1 MTAEH
6 VHFQVSQAL
15 HSRHLRT
22 SIYADCI
29 LMRLTA
35 NLIGQAQLE
44 LHHPNEALSSALTAY
59 DLCCHSDHQTSSAFA
74 ISTFVLK
81 CKKAKWELRERD
93 RLWRRSELLR
103 DLEAKLV
110 QDKDAELASIQE
122 RARAGELGQIAV
134 QEESNAIEES
144 SRLKLEELRN
154 AFAISHPDHLQKRV
168 CAMKRLVPY

>member
-1 MTAEH
+1 
-6 VHFQVSQAL
+6 
-15 HSRHLRT
+15 
-22 SIYADCI
+22 
-29 LMRLTA
+29 MRLTA

>member
-6 VHFQVSQAL
+6 VRLPRRCPSLAQSTQDT
-15 HSRHLRT
+15 HLCRVK
-22 SIYADCI
+22 
-29 LMRLTA
+29 LTEPS
-35 NLIGQAQLE
+35 GQAQLE

-59 DLCCHSDHQTSSAFA
+59 ELCSHSVHQTSSAFA

-110 QDKDAELASIQE
+110 RDKDTELESIQE

-134 QEESNAIEES
+134 QEESNAVEES
-144 SRLKLEELRN
+144 SRLKVEELRN
-154 AFAISHPDHLQKRV
+154 AFSISHPDHLQKRV
-168 CAMKRLVPY
+168 RAMEPSPVAH